1 MSTIGIQRV
10 TAVIEFVI
18 DYQPA
23 VVTLLTPF
31 PDVDMLL
38 GRREQ
43 AVVLL
48 HQSLHAGTHSRGI
61 YYSLHTLGAHIQYVE
76 RERRHLSIDDYH
88 PVQGRLHQILQ
99 GSTPVFVTFL
109 A

>member
-76 RERRHLSIDDYH
+76 RRGDTYPSMITTLCKADFTRFSKAARA
-88 PVQGRLHQILQ
+88 V
-99 GSTPVFVTFL
+99 
-109 A
+109 